1 MSDQK
6 KPDASDAALKIAFEW
21 AESAEDNDT
30 LADAYLAIC
39 QAIGSIEKIVAPGVS
54 AVTESRL
61 LNHAFPDPSET
72 NATLEEH
79 EIADEPLFEAADHLN
94 LLIYNLFE
102 NRDRMALLINEA
114 LNKQAQEGD
123 ER

>member
-6 KPDASDAALKIAFEW
+6 KPDASDAARKRAFEW
-21 AESAEDNDT
+21 AEGAEDNDT

-39 QAIGSIEKIVAPGVS
+39 QAIGSIEKNVVPGVS
-54 AVTESRL
+54 AVTESKL
-61 LNHAFPDPSET
+61 LGHAFPDPSET

-79 EIADEPLFEAADHLN
+79 EVADEPLFEMADHLE
-94 LLIYNLFE
+94 LLIDDLFE

-114 LNKQAQEGD
+114 LNKQAQDSGEK
-123 ER
+123 